1 MHILA
6 LITAF
11 ALLTPILSVT
21 LTCKVGNIHCQ
32 RRPGGLSIKLF
43 QCVRRKGAPKRT
55 RPMAHGEVTS
65 VRRIGIITSAST
77 EVGWTPR
84 EYLENV
90 WEG

>member
-1 MHILA
+1 
-6 LITAF
+6 
-11 ALLTPILSVT
+11 
-21 LTCKVGNIHCQ
+21 
-32 RRPGGLSIKLF
+32 
-43 QCVRRKGAPKRT
+43 
-55 RPMAHGEVTS
+55 MAHGEVTS